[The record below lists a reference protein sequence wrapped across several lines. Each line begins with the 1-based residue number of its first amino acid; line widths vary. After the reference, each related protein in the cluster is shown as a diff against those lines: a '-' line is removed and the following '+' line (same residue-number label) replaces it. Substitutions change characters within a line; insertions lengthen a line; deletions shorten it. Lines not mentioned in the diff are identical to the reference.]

1 MELVSL
7 LAERLG
13 VDDHA
18 TWSCLASIDLNTI
31 GIVIVVT
38 FLATW
43 IGAVTLWKL
52 RRFDERCP
60 AHRTAVEAE
69 PDSAP
74 A

>member
-1 MELVSL
+1 M

-13 VDDHA
+13 ADDRA
-18 TWSCLASIDLNTI
+18 PWPWLASIDLNTI

-43 IGAVTLWKL
+43 IGAVTLWKVRL
-52 RRFDERCP
+52 FDERYP

-69 PDSAP
+69 PDSAS